1 MKRNYATRRTLVIL
15 LIVSVFVMPLYGCNS
30 RLHKRYFK
38 VEISNGIKS
47 FDDGSLKYGYGI
59 PILTLKGT
67 HYEAGLEYGVLM
79 KDKLQDVYGQLGEIE
94 KSILR
99 KFPVYM
105 KFFVKVLVFVKLFL
119 IKSRL
124 SKNYIDELRGV
135 SDGSGIPFN
144 QLLIASFIPEL
155 FTFSCT
161 SFVKD
166 VNGRLIHGRNLDYYF
181 PLIGENPIIV
191 RYLLNGEIPYTTVG
205 CVGYLGAFTGMN
217 DKGITITVNAA
228 PTVNSDDG
236 DGKPITFEVRDLLA
250 HSRTLTDISA
260 NLRDYHSIKGWMLTI
275 GSSDEKKA
283 LVYNIAETHL
293 KPTFMDGREI
303 FVTNT
308 FIDKEFAH
316 KYMSLHEA
324 GSESSVSRYVMAEN
338 LIKKVDSIQTAV
350 DFLSNANFFGYKNII
365 GAGDVTLNNEG
376 TLQSVIMDPSN
387 LTIYFSSSGM
397 YAGFFDFYKF
407 DVKRSEISLYKEKNT
422 LTSLNSFEQ
431 FSTWFKKAEL
441 LYLEGNFKGAYKF
454 TRGQNISY
462 LMQLE
467 GMFDVMRRLKLLNKE
482 GALLLNSA
490 ERLIDKYSDYA
501 LPYLIEAKIFF
512 AKKDFKNAAFYGE
525 KALEARI
532 IFPYMK
538 ADALSVVAE
547 SYYKLHKMGLAK
559 QYARKSKNM
568 IEQYAIG
575 TNEKE
580 ILSKINRILSD

>member
-1 MKRNYATRRTLVIL
+1 MKRNYAIRKTLVIL
-15 LIVSVFVMPLYGCNS
+15 LIASILVIPLSGCNS
-30 RLHKRYFK
+30 HLQKKYFK
-38 VEISNGIKS
+38 VKVSNGVKS
-47 FDDGSLKYGYGI
+47 FDGGSLKYEYGI
-59 PILTLKGT
+59 PILILKGT

-79 KDKLQDVYGQLGEIE
+79 RDRLQEVYDQLGEIE

-124 SKNYIDELRGV
+124 SKNYIDELKGV

-161 SFVKD
+161 SFVKNI
-166 VNGRLIHGRNLDYYF
+166 NGSLIHGRNLDYYF

-228 PTVNSDDG
+228 PTVNSNDG
-236 DGKPITFEVRDLLA
+236 GGKPITFEVRDLLA
-250 HSRTLTDISA
+250 HSETLTDVSF
-260 NLRDYHSIKGWMLTI
+260 NLKDYHSIKGWMLTI
-275 GSSDEKKA
+275 GSNLEKKA
-283 LVYNIAETHL
+283 VVYNIAETHL
-293 KPTFMDGREI
+293 KPTFMNGSEI

-338 LIKKVDSIQTAV
+338 LIKKVDSIQTAI
-350 DFLSNANFFGYKNII
+350 DFLSNADFFGYKNII

-387 LTIYFSSSGM
+387 LNIYFSSSGM

-422 LTSLNSFEQ
+422 LTSLDSFKQ
-431 FSTWFKKAEL
+431 FSKWFKKAEL

-454 TRGQNISY
+454 ARGQKISY
-462 LMQLE
+462 LIQLE
-467 GMFDVMRRLKLLNKE
+467 GMFDIMRRLKILSKE
-482 GALLLNSA
+482 GVSLLNSA
-490 ERLIDKYSDYA
+490 DRLIDEYPDYA
-501 LPYLIEAKIFF
+501 LLYLIKAKIFF
-512 AKKDFKNAAFYGE
+512 AQKDFKNAAFYGE

-547 SYYKLHKMGLAK
+547 SYYKLHKADLARR
-559 QYARKSKNM
+559 YAKKSKSI

-575 TNEKE
+575 THEKK
-580 ILSKINRILSD
+580 ILSELNRILSH

>member
-1 MKRNYATRRTLVIL
+1 MKKHYAIRKTLVIL
-15 LIVSVFVMPLYGCNS
+15 LIALILIIPFSGCNS
-30 RLHKRYFK
+30 HLHKEYFK
-38 VEISNGIKS
+38 VKVSNGVKS
-47 FDDGSLKYGYGI
+47 FDSGSLKYEYGI

-79 KDKLQDVYGQLGEIE
+79 KNRLQEVYGQLGEIE

-135 SDGSGIPFN
+135 SEGSGIPFN
-144 QLLIASFIPEL
+144 QILIASFIPEL

-161 SFVKD
+161 SFVKNI
-166 VNGRLIHGRNLDYYF
+166 NGRLIHGRNLDYYF

-250 HSRTLTDISA
+250 HSRTLTDISV
-260 NLRDYHSIKGWMLTI
+260 NLKDYHSIKGWMLTI
-275 GSSDEKKA
+275 GSNGERKA

-293 KPTFMDGREI
+293 KPTFMNGSEI

-338 LIKKVDSIQTAV
+338 LIKKVDSIQTAI
-350 DFLSNANFFGYKNII
+350 DFLGNTDFFAYKNII

-376 TLQSVIMDPSN
+376 TLQSVVMDPSN
-387 LTIYFSSSGM
+387 LNIYFSSSSM

-407 DVKRSEISLYKEKNT
+407 DVKRNEITLYKEKNA
-422 LTSLNSFEQ
+422 LTSLNSFKQ

-441 LYLEGNFKGAYKF
+441 LYLEGDFRGAYEF
-454 TRGQNISY
+454 TKGRNISY

-467 GMFDVMRRLKLLNKE
+467 GMFDVMKRLKLLNKE
-482 GALLLNSA
+482 GISLLDSA
-490 ERLIDKYSDYA
+490 NRLINEYPAYA

-512 AKKDFKNAAFYGE
+512 AQKDFKNAAFYGE
-525 KALEARI
+525 EALKAKI

-547 SYYKLHKMGLAK
+547 SYYKLHKIDLAK
-559 QYARKSKNM
+559 QYARKSKN
-568 IEQYAIG
+568 IIKQYAIG
-575 TNEKE
+575 THEKK
-580 ILSKINRILSD
+580 ILSKINQILSD

>member
-1 MKRNYATRRTLVIL
+1 MKRNYAIRKTLVIL
-15 LIVSVFVMPLYGCNS
+15 LIASILVIPLSGCNS
-30 RLHKRYFK
+30 HLQKKYFK
-38 VEISNGIKS
+38 VNVSNGVKS
-47 FDDGSLKYGYGI
+47 FDGGSLKYEYGI
-59 PILTLKGT
+59 PILILKGT

-79 KDKLQDVYGQLGEIE
+79 RDRLQEVYDQLGEIE

-124 SKNYIDELRGV
+124 SKNYIDELKGV

-161 SFVKD
+161 SFVKNI
-166 VNGRLIHGRNLDYYF
+166 NGSLIHGRNLDYYF

-228 PTVNSDDG
+228 PTVNSNDG
-236 DGKPITFEVRDLLA
+236 GGKPITFEVRDLLA
-250 HSRTLTDISA
+250 HSETLTDVSS
-260 NLRDYHSIKGWMLTI
+260 NLKDYHSIKGWMLTI
-275 GSSDEKKA
+275 GSNLEKKA
-283 LVYNIAETHL
+283 VVYNIAETHL
-293 KPTFMDGREI
+293 KPTFMNGSEI

-338 LIKKVDSIQTAV
+338 LIKKVDSIQTAI
-350 DFLSNANFFGYKNII
+350 DFLSNADFFGYKNII

-387 LTIYFSSSGM
+387 LNIYFSSSGM

-422 LTSLNSFEQ
+422 LTSLDSFKQ
-431 FSTWFKKAEL
+431 FSKWFKKAEL

-454 TRGQNISY
+454 ARGQKISY
-462 LMQLE
+462 LIQLE
-467 GMFDVMRRLKLLNKE
+467 GMFDVMRRLKILSKE
-482 GALLLNSA
+482 GVSLLNSA
-490 ERLIDKYSDYA
+490 DRLIDEYPDYA
-501 LPYLIEAKIFF
+501 LLYLIKAKIFF
-512 AKKDFKNAAFYGE
+512 AQKDFKNAAFYGE

-547 SYYKLHKMGLAK
+547 SYYKLHKADLARR
-559 QYARKSKNM
+559 YAKKSKSI

-575 TNEKE
+575 THEKK
-580 ILSKINRILSD
+580 ILSELNRILSH